1 MAKTWFRGVLFA
13 LLALIPAG
21 FAWAAGPAT
30 PPATPDPAIRGL
42 YGDWALRCET
52 TGSSISEQCV
62 LVQNVYAEGKPEIQL
77 VVVVL
82 RAPDGGYLLRV
93 VVPLGIILPAGLGLK
108 IDGTDIGKTGFMRC
122 LANGCMAEVSMD
134 DGLVGRFSTG
144 STALFIIF
152 PTPGEGTG
160 IPIPLA
166 GFTNGLARLP

>member
-1 MAKTWFRGVLFA
+1 MARTWLRGALWA
-13 LLALIPAG
+13 LLALNPAG
-21 FAWAAGPAT
+21 LSWAASPA
-30 PPATPDPAIRGL
+30 ATSSAPDPAIRGL
-42 YGDWALRCET
+42 YGDWALRCEAPAASPT
-52 TGSSISEQCV
+52 EQCV
-62 LVQNVYAEGKPEIQL
+62 MVQNVYAEGKPDIQL
-77 VVVVL
+77 VVVIL
-82 RAPDGGYLLRV
+82 KAPEGGYLLRV

-134 DGLVGRFSTG
+134 DGLIGRFSTG

-166 GFTNGLARLP
+166 GFANGLARLP

>member
-1 MAKTWFRGVLFA
+1 MAKSWFQGALFA
-13 LLALIPAG
+13 LLTLIPAG
-21 FAWAAGPAT
+21 FAWAASPAAT
-30 PPATPDPAIRGL
+30 PATPDPAIRGQ
-42 YGDWALRCET
+42 YGDWALRCDAA
-52 TGSSISEQCV
+52 TGSAIEQCV
-62 LVQNVYAEGKPEIQL
+62 LVQNVYAEGRPDIQL

-82 RAPDGGYLLRV
+82 KAPDGGYLLRV

-134 DGLVGRFSTG
+134 DGLIGRFSTG

-166 GFTNGLARLP
+166 GFANGLARLP